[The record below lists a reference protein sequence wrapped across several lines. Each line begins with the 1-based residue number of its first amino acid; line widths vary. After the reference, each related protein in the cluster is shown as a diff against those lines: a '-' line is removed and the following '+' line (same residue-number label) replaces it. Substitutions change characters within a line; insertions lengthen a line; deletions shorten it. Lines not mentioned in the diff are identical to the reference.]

1 MALTAVSICEPSASF
16 LMAEVPNTSGGVA
29 LFWNRIRTSHEL
41 LRTYVK
47 MCTSIA
53 LTVTCLLLH
62 FTAAFHVL
70 ILPGCGKSICPK
82 TFPTRQNNPKAI
94 RNSMLGSRFEN
105 SRHILG
111 TFLERT
117 EEHQS
122 SESLQDSG
130 GGLSSSRAL
139 CSFLECVSQLGRMRE
154 QTLPEE
160 TYIRWLCKEFHEI
173 LVR

>member
-1 MALTAVSICEPSASF
+1 
-16 LMAEVPNTSGGVA
+16 
-29 LFWNRIRTSHEL
+29 
-41 LRTYVK
+41 
-47 MCTSIA
+47 
-53 LTVTCLLLH
+53 
-62 FTAAFHVL
+62 
-70 ILPGCGKSICPK
+70 
-82 TFPTRQNNPKAI
+82 
-94 RNSMLGSRFEN
+94 MLGSRFEN

-160 TYIRWLCKEFHEI
+160 TYIR
-173 LVR
+173 